1 MASYVW
7 KKGKNSLYYHSLLIL
22 VSQPPATDSFRRK
35 SANPACHLWLG
46 PVSSHAGRSSWSSVR
61 KPFALAQK
69 LSAKRWSGR
78 SAFLQR
84 LVIAGGLAYALGMK
98 PYFPARGE
106 KLHSQPSTVCLWR
119 RNEKRIQRKCRLS
132 NDCRISYLVA
142 EVGVDVVASA
152 HREVVGGLSLEIAH
166 LSRNTFG
173 CMFIF
178 KLRDRKCQGCITSG
192 GARGE
197 IPIASKSPPIILV
210 PTQVCFCSE
219 LVLFPSVRPCSSRHA
234 ICFHSL

>member
-1 MASYVW
+1 MKRYGIICLE
-7 KKGKNSLYYHSLLIL
+7 KGQNSLYYHSLLIL

-35 SANPACHLWLG
+35 SANPASHLWLG

-69 LSAKRWSGR
+69 LGAKRWSGL
-78 SAFLQR
+78 LQR

-119 RNEKRIQRKCRLS
+119 RNEKRIQRKCPLS

-152 HREVVGGLSLEIAH
+152 HREVVGGLSLEIPH

-173 CMFIF
+173 CM
-178 KLRDRKCQGCITSG
+178 K
-192 GARGE
+192 
-197 IPIASKSPPIILV
+197 
-210 PTQVCFCSE
+210 
-219 LVLFPSVRPCSSRHA
+219 
-234 ICFHSL
+234 